1 MKISDKTIYI
11 IGYRKRSIDS
21 WESMYQVLYNE
32 IEAQYVV
39 LQLKLLAPDWQYRIF
54 KAGRFM

>member
-1 MKISDKTIYI
+1 MKISDKTVYI

-21 WESMYQVLYNE
+21 WESMDKVLYNE
-32 IEAQYVV
+32 IDAQYEVS
-39 LQLKLLAPDWQYRIF
+39 QLKIHAPNWQYRIF

>member
-11 IGYRKRSIDS
+11 IGYRKRSIDI
-21 WESMYQVLYNE
+21 WESMDKVLYND
-32 IEAQYVV
+32 IEAQYVIS
-39 LQLKLLAPDWQYRIF
+39 QLKLHAPDWQYRIF